1 MLSLTEARD
10 EMLRLSRHIDEGVD
24 ALKRHSVGV
33 AHAEAEYRKAKAEA
47 WARCPIDDPGVKAGE
62 REWTAARREAWV
74 NAETADRRRTRDH
87 AETMRD
93 SAREALRSRRTQL
106 SAWQTLMNAHQAE
119 AQFARTGPEWTP

>member
-1 MLSLTEARD
+1 MILSDARD
-10 EMLRLSRHIDEGVD
+10 EMLRLSKLIDGGVNEIRTQS
-24 ALKRHSVGV
+24 AGV
-33 AHAEAEYRKAKAEA
+33 ANAEYHYRLARAEA

-74 NAETADRRRTRDH
+74 AAESAELRRERDL

-106 SAWQTLMNAHQAE
+106 SAWQTLVNAHEAE
-119 AQFARTGPEWTP
+119 ASFARTGPS